1 PLGGELDEN
10 WSVTG
15 SAKQINNHSAT
26 IEAQGDLYIATNE
39 LNNIND
45 HIVTEMRKS
54 DEPPETETYFQTSDG
69 DGKTKYS
76 PDEVT
81 YRIHSKYMRGVAC
94 QSEGGHHRCYYW
106 WNDIPE
112 HLRHSKRLQRM
123 SVPSKGING
132 QGDSWEYNVIKHIYR
147 TVILETD
154 PSKISAA
161 GNVVIRGQTI
171 NNQDSK
177 IVAGKTVNINAA
189 QLNNQSQEAITKYV
203 YSGSIYL
210 HRRKDED
217 KYRCEYKG
225 EYKKPD
231 EIFIDNALNK
241 NIVDHQIVE
250 KTPLTEQS
258 RSEVN
263 VENKHNQVAVDK
275 TVNDTLTQQAKVVSG
290 QSIAINSNQSDR
302 THIKTDANHQP
313 GSITSMLPKPTT
325 TIEEDLPHQEN

>member
-1 PLGGELDEN
+1 VIGGELDEN

-54 DEPPETETYFQTSDG
+54 DEPPEREEYFEHEGSLE
-69 DGKTKYS
+69 KYS
-76 PDEVT
+76 PDDVY
-81 YRIHSKYMRGVAC
+81 YRIQVFYFHQYGLAKPKSYGCEK
-94 QSEGGHHRCYYW
+94 GGRRCYYK

-112 HLRHSKRLQRM
+112 QFRET
-123 SVPSKGING
+123 GIIERIKVNG
-132 QGDSWEYNVIKHIYR
+132 KSYR
-147 TVILETD
+147 NSNHYKIVKTKYQTTVLETD
-154 PSKISAA
+154 PGNITAA
-161 GNVVIRGQTI
+161 GNVIIHGQTL

-177 IVAGKTVNINAA
+177 IIAGKTVNINVD
-189 QLNNQSQEAITKYV
+189 QLNNHSQEAIAKYV
-203 YSGSIYL
+203 YSGKRIEHWKKHTDDY
-210 HRRKDED
+210 RKTEH
-217 KYRCEYKG
+217 EYT
-225 EYKKPD
+225 KPD

-241 NIVDHQIVE
+241 NIVDHQIFE
-250 KTPLTEQS
+250 KTKLTEQP